1 MIVFKTFWKILYKNK
16 LTVMIYTIML
26 LLFGI
31 SNMQTSENNMSFV
44 ASKPD
49 VLIVNHDEEKGI
61 TEDLIKYI
69 TNNSHR
75 VYQDNDEEKIND
87 ALFYREVNYVI
98 YIPENYHQD
107 FLDGRNPELTIKST
121 GDSQASLEEMLLTR
135 YIKTANLYQKEITHE
150 EELIK
155 KINQTLDKQTEVE
168 ITSTLDTNAL
178 SKVTLYYNFA
188 SYSILACLLL
198 IISLILSSFNEK
210 NIRKRIVI
218 SNTNNKKHNRILLAS
233 NCCYSLVLWLFYVM
247 ISFVVLGHVM
257 MTNIRNNI
265 HN

>member
-1 MIVFKTFWKILYKNK
+1 M
-16 LTVMIYTIML
+16 
-26 LLFGI
+26 
-31 SNMQTSENNMSFV
+31 
-44 ASKPD
+44 
-49 VLIVNHDEEKGI
+49 
-61 TEDLIKYI
+61 
-69 TNNSHR
+69 
-75 VYQDNDEEKIND
+75 
-87 ALFYREVNYVI
+87 
-98 YIPENYHQD
+98 
-107 FLDGRNPELTIKST
+107 DGRNPELTIKST

-168 ITSTLDTNAL
+168 ITNAL

-233 NCCYSLVLWLFYVM
+233 NCCYSLILWLFYVV